1 MYVLE
6 CGFPFPTFLETE
18 ELETCAVTFPD
29 FSGGLKKKKSAAR
42 FSLWGGDLPIV
53 TYPDIIQANHAISK
67 PGFQTLSKAHVFKR
81 AMHELTLPQDGF
93 LFRSTNL
100 T

>member
-1 MYVLE
+1 MWISLPHLSGDGGIGNL
-6 CGFPFPTFLETE
+6 CCDLSRFLWR
-18 ELETCAVTFPD
+18 PQ
-29 FSGGLKKKKSAAR
+29 KKKSAAR

-53 TYPDIIQANHAISK
+53 TCPDIIQANHAISK